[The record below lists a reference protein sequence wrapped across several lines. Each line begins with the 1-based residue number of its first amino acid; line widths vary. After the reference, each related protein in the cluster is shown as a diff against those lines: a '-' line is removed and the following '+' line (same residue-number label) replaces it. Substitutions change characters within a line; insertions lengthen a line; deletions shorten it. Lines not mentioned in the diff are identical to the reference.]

1 MKTNWFRLLLPVW
14 DMLMTISDDGAGPD
28 QISLNNQ
35 QLVREMNNREWM
47 KGRRMSEEEINELRK
62 RIKNNTNKSSMKNY
76 KQIWYWLR
84 AIIVVAVTIGV
95 VTEIIIN
102 ELIARIFGG
111 VLIVGGLS
119 VLVWAVKGLLGS
131 IFGDDDG
138 DEDEDEDPLAYIRG

>member
-1 MKTNWFRLLLPVW
+1 
-14 DMLMTISDDGAGPD
+14 
-28 QISLNNQ
+28 
-35 QLVREMNNREWM
+35 
-47 KGRRMSEEEINELRK
+47 
-62 RIKNNTNKSSMKNY
+62 MKNK

-84 AIIVVAVTIGV
+84 AIIVVAVTTGV

-102 ELIARIFGG
+102 ELIAKIFGG

-138 DEDEDEDPLAYIRG
+138 DDDEDPLAYTRR